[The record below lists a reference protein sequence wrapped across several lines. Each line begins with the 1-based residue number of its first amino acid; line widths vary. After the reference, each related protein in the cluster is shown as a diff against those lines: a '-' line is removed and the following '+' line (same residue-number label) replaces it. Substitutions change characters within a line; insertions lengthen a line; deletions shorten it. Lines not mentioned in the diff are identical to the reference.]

1 MFSSTINC
9 NITTSVNSII
19 TLFFFLVFNK
29 FISISSCY
37 IQGHDSGRCVDKERL
52 DLKFCRDIVQ
62 YTACVPTLPSSLEKI
77 YPTHDMFTKDA
88 WVENLV
94 NRVVQERK
102 RHEMNQTLKELG
114 ENEYGPKYN
123 DDGSLTERGGDKVE
137 RRFWNGN
144 YQDPDGIMFAD
155 KRGGQDITDCEKA
168 YKHYMCYLNFP
179 RCDDEGKSLVLCRS
193 VCENYANACHIHES
207 LSRCG
212 PNEFLGSYD
221 GAEVP
226 ILNEESKEFSLF
238 IRGVWPGWP
247 FRDYMERG
255 LVTQSDGT
263 VVLEEEPV
271 IRCTPSIKGVGGTI
285 ELHMASIIICVVMHL
300 ALFFWY

>member
-1 MFSSTINC
+1 MFSSIINC

-144 YQDPDGIMFAD
+144 YQDPDGIM
-155 KRGGQDITDCEKA
+155 I
-168 YKHYMCYLNFP
+168 
-179 RCDDEGKSLVLCRS
+179 S
-193 VCENYANACHIHES
+193 
-207 LSRCG
+207 
-212 PNEFLGSYD
+212 
-221 GAEVP
+221 
-226 ILNEESKEFSLF
+226 
-238 IRGVWPGWP
+238 
-247 FRDYMERG
+247 
-255 LVTQSDGT
+255 GT
-263 VVLEEEPV
+263 
-271 IRCTPSIKGVGGTI
+271 
-285 ELHMASIIICVVMHL
+285 
-300 ALFFWY
+300 